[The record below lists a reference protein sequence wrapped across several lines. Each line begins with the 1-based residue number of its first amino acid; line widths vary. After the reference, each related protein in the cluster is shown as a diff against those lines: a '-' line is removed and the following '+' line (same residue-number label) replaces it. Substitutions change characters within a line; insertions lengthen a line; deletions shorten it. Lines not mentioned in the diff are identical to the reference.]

1 MLLRIISRHIWGS
14 GRWRCIK
21 KCIHVDVE
29 DLLEEVDVGDVL
41 KERQVFEDIYNE
53 VDFEDVR
60 KWMLKIYLR
69 KWCKPKASTGSRVKS
84 FLTLSLERWGRGKE
98 VEVNNCQ
105 HLKKNYF
112 EKKIEKLFET
122 FKLKLKLCWGEK
134 LPPPSENFIL
144 KKKICLKKNG
154 KIIW

>member
-1 MLLRIISRHIWGS
+1 MMLLRIISRHIWGS

-69 KWCKPKASTGSRVKS
+69 KWSKPKASTGSRVKS

-112 EKKIEKLFET
+112 EKKSY
-122 FKLKLKLCWGEK
+122 FKLKLKLCWGK
-134 LPPPSENFIL
+134 QLPPPGKNLIL
-144 KKKICLKKNG
+144 KNKYIWKNG
-154 KIIW
+154 QIIW